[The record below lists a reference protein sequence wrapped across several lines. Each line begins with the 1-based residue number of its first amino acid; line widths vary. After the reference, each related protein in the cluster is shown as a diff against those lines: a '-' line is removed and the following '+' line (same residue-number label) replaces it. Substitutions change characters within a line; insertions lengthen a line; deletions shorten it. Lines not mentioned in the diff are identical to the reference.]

1 MENAQQILGLLNS
14 DDASLRKKTVDSLMF
29 SCPPEEILVR
39 LCELI
44 TDNDKGVRNTVSVK
58 LSNNSDWNAAKY
70 LVNYISSEDI
80 SVRNLAGEIL
90 LRIGSGSISALEA
103 KVFNSNDADQKFIID
118 LLGLIGDPSIGKITL
133 KVMIESQC
141 ENVILACI
149 EALGNVGYAEAV
161 QSLISFYHKSELY
174 QPSIIEALG
183 KIGSKEALGFM
194 MAKYDEADELARFSI
209 IEGLAAAGDESTF
222 FFLLNKLY
230 NTTGPLVWALIN
242 SITQLKDKYGFDI
255 PYDEKIRSL
264 ILRTI
269 SEGEEQFRSAAV
281 RLAVN
286 FHDADT
292 TDQLLKILG
301 IDHMLDED
309 IRQNLF
315 SNPQNVIIKIP
326 VIIKLQPSN
335 LKDLL
340 FLLNDIIELNYQEIK
355 MVPLHNLN
363 DALTQCITNPDEEV
377 RRTAIELLFKLDD
390 EIAFLFIDIM
400 LEDENI
406 WNRMKLVELIQYSKN
421 PIAED
426 ALLKLQN
433 DEEQM
438 VSETAKQILSERQS
452 EIQN

>member
-1 MENAQQILGLLNS
+1 MENTQQILNLLNS
-14 DDASLRKKTVDSLMF
+14 DDASLRKKTVEALMF
-29 SCPPEEILVR
+29 SCPPEEVLVR
-39 LCELI
+39 LCEMI
-44 TDNDKGVRNTVSVK
+44 ADNDKGVRNTVSIK
-58 LSNNSDWNAAKY
+58 LSNNPEWNAAKY
-70 LVNYISSEDI
+70 LVNYISSDDI

-90 LRIGSGSISALEA
+90 LKTGVSAVSALET
-103 KVFNSNDADQKFIID
+103 KVFNANDADQKFIID
-118 LLGLIGDPSIGKITL
+118 LLGLIGDPSIGKTTL
-133 KVMIESQC
+133 KVLIESQC

-149 EALGNVGYAEAV
+149 EALGNIKYADAV
-161 QSLISFYHKSELY
+161 QSLISFYRKSELY

-194 MAKYDEADELARFSI
+194 MAKYDEADELSRFSI

-230 NTTGPLVWALIN
+230 NTTGPLVWALIQT
-242 SITQLKDKYGFDI
+242 ITELKDKYGFDI

-301 IDHMLDED
+301 IDPMLDED
-309 IRQNLF
+309 IRQNLM
-315 SNPQNVIIKIP
+315 SNPQNVIAKIP
-326 VIIKLQPSN
+326 AIIKQQPAN

-340 FLLNDIIELNYQEIK
+340 FLLNDIIEANFDEIK
-355 MVPLHNLN
+355 AIGLHSLN

-377 RRTAIELLFKLDD
+377 RRTSIELLFKLDE
-390 EIAFLFIDIM
+390 EIALLFIDIM
-400 LEDENI
+400 MEDENI

-438 VSETAKQILSERQS
+438 VSETAKQILSERQN